1 MNQLFEVLH
10 THGDNSALAIALM
23 EHDVVVLILWH
34 FTQDLVH
41 AAEILYGFALYIEWF
56 GEAQIDTLIVF
67 VLRLRSGAHTLLIS
81 ELSKKVPYLELEAVS
96 LLSR

>member
-1 MNQLFEVLH
+1 LNQLFEVFH
-10 THGDNSALAIALM
+10 THGDNSALAVTLM

-67 VLRLRSGAHTLLIS
+67 VLGFRSGADALLVS
-81 ELSKKVPYLELEAVS
+81 ELFKKVPNL
-96 LLSR
+96 